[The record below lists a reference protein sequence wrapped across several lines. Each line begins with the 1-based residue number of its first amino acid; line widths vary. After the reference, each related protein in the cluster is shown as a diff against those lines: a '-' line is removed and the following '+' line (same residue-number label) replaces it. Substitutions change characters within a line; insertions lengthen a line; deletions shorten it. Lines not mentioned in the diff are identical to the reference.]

1 MCFYTILLLSTVTAA
16 HLQQPSFLDDFTRRA
31 ADECLSVSYEFN
43 TRVSGMNVI
52 GEGKVEVQGNSYHMK
67 GDGVEIYCD
76 GASTWL
82 IDEAACEVVI
92 ESADSKDAGYLANP
106 VMLLMNLEKLASS
119 YKVDGNRISLVLSN
133 GTSLDIIIKDL
144 QPVAERKPET
154 FRPPADFGSD
164 WIVTDLR

>member
-1 MCFYTILLLSTVTAA
+1 MSSVAIIILSVMTAA
-16 HLQQPSFLDDFTRRA
+16 SAQQPSFLDTFAKRA
-31 ADECLSVSYEFN
+31 ADECLSVSYEFS
-43 TRVSGMNVI
+43 TAVSGMNVI

-82 IDEAACEVVI
+82 IDESSCEVMI

-106 VMLLMNLEKLASS
+106 VMLLLNLDKLASS

-144 QPVAERKPET
+144 QPVAQKKPEA
-154 FRPPADFGSD
+154 FRPPTDFGPD